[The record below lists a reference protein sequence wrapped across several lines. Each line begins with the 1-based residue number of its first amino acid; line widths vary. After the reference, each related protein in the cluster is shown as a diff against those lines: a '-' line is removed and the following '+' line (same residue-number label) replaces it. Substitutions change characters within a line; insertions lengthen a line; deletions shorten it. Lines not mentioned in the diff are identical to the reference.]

1 MDRRQF
7 LNTSAG
13 LSLAAVAASLGQNR
27 TLVSE
32 GPPVN
37 ELEPERK
44 KAVERRIREAR
55 DVALAILKP
64 SKKQIEHGLELHKN
78 SLVIESY
85 GFSPRAAID
94 GDCVREAAEVG
105 ASEREIRGM
114 MEDMRMTRCVTD
126 PAERAEFMAA
136 WEAAGVT
143 CILQNAGEEGNAIDR
158 LLKRLARFTYVTDM
172 IRDFLPKA
180 VTPDDIVAAK
190 QQNRHCLY
198 FSGNGVPLPQDWVSV
213 EDELR
218 YIRVFFQLGLRMAH
232 LTYNRRNPI
241 GDGCGESVDAGL
253 SDFGRAV
260 VAEMNRVG
268 MIIDGAHSGWRTC
281 LDAAKVSEKAVVLSH
296 SGCWALN
303 KHYRCKTDEVI
314 RAVAD
319 TDGYIGICCIPR
331 FLGASG
337 DISVMM
343 DHIDYVVKTFGA
355 DHVAIGTDVAYAS
368 TATAQEGR
376 KIPKQRRLRSG
387 WEMLWPPAD
396 PASEPDGDA
405 KRQQL
410 SMAWTNWPLFTVG
423 LVQRG
428 YSDDDIQKILGA
440 NVLRVA
446 RVNFNG

>member
-7 LNTSAG
+7 LATSTG
-13 LSLAAVAASLGQNR
+13 LSLATMTASLGR
-27 TLVSE
+27 DRAPGSE
-32 GPPVN
+32 KSSI
-37 ELEPERK
+37 EALTPERK
-44 KAVERRIREAR
+44 KAVAQKIQEAR

-64 SKKQIEHGLELHKN
+64 SRKQIEHGLELHKN
-78 SLVIESY
+78 SLVVDSY
-85 GFSPRAAID
+85 GFSPRAAPD
-94 GDCVREAAEVG
+94 GERMKKAVEAG
-105 ASEREIRGM
+105 ASSRETRDM

-136 WEAAGVT
+136 WEASGVT

-172 IRDFLPKA
+172 MREFLPKA

-218 YIRVFFQLGLRMAH
+218 YLRVFFQLGVRMAH

-241 GDGCGESVDAGL
+241 GDGCGETVDAGL

-268 MIIDGAHSGWRTC
+268 MIVDGAHSSWRTC
-281 LDAAKVSEKAVVLSH
+281 LDAAKASDRAVVVSH
-296 SGCWALN
+296 SACWALN
-303 KHYRCKTDEVI
+303 RHYRCKSDEVI

-319 TDGYIGICCIPR
+319 TDGYIGICCVPR

-337 DISVMM
+337 DISAMM
-343 DHIDYVVKTFGA
+343 DHIDYAVKRFGA
-355 DHVAIGTDVAYAS
+355 DRATIGTDVAYAS
-368 TATAQEGR
+368 TATAQESR
-376 KIPKQRRLRSG
+376 QIPKQARSRNR
-387 WEMLWPPAD
+387 WEALWPPAD
-396 PASEPDGDA
+396 ASSEPKGDA
-405 KRQQL
+405 KRQRL

-423 LVQRG
+423 MVQRG
-428 YSDDDIQKILGA
+428 HSDDNIQKILGM

-446 RVNFNG
+446 RANFSA